1 MSIWSI
7 HLEWME
13 RRVAQRKSLQS
24 SVTLT
29 ALFSWYNDQV
39 TPSRDRDSLHCVVKP
54 LICPLRCYCAD
65 SALCSHIDL
74 QILGTAARVRTPGTK
89 SSCPVQPAVVRVS
102 DAVSVARG
110 SHAAVRDPTRVLN
123 ADWPT
128 RAWNRPRREHCTSGF
143 LRQSGL
149 VHVIRKSVTPPQIRG
164 QVLQPNNWC
173 SIASLRF
180 WSLIHANVCYCFDS
194 ECKRHFP

>member
-1 MSIWSI
+1 MDGAPRGTEKVSAELSYLDCAVLLI
-7 HLEWME
+7 
-13 RRVAQRKSLQS
+13 QRPGNP
-24 SVTLT
+24 VTRQGQLVLCGK
-29 ALFSWYNDQV
+29 AS
-39 TPSRDRDSLHCVVKP
+39 DR
-54 LICPLRCYCAD
+54 ICPLRCYCAD

-89 SSCPVQPAVVRVS
+89 SSPVQPAVVRVS

-149 VHVIRKSVTPPQIRG
+149 VHVIPKSVTPPQIRG
-164 QVLQPNNWC
+164 QVLQPKNWC